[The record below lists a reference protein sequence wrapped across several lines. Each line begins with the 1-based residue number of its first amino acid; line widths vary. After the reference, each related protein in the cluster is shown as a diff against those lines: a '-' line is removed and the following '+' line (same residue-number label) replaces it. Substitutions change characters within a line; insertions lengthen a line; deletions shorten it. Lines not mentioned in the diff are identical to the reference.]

1 MSFTTSG
8 LGLRMPKIPFLGSS
22 KFFKMFQWRML
33 PSPPSF
39 LTGDLFSQ
47 ILYLPEMCQL
57 NLICYILAVGLM
69 MFSNVQVG
77 MTFVILP
84 LSLLFFLSHQNG
96 SRALLGKLLCEV
108 SAILYVHVAANVPLP
123 SGEENTSLLQK
134 AVLGDSG
141 RLPCD

>member
-1 MSFTTSG
+1 
-8 LGLRMPKIPFLGSS
+8 
-22 KFFKMFQWRML
+22 ML

-84 LSLLFFLSHQNG
+84 LSLLFFFITLEWFPS
-96 SRALLGKLLCEV
+96 
-108 SAILYVHVAANVPLP
+108 SAGQAAVW
-123 SGEENTSLLQK
+123 S
-134 AVLGDSG
+134 
-141 RLPCD
+141 